1 MENAANDIKEHV
13 KDTNVWVRLVFMVIF
28 AALYWVAEI
37 VLAIVVV
44 FQFLCVL
51 FTGKKNEKVLTLGA
65 QLSAYAYQ
73 IFRYLTYNSEVQ
85 PFPMGDWPSGAELK
99 ESGTPAAA
107 KAEEAFAGA
116 KKTPRKQAP
125 AARSSASPAKKTA
138 AKGKGSAARQGE
150 GEEAEAEK
158 PEV

>member
-37 VLAIVVV
+37 VLAMVVV

-65 QLSAYAYQ
+65 QLSTYAYQ

-85 PFPMGDWPSGAELK
+85 PFPMADWPSGAELK
-99 ESGTPAAA
+99 ESGTSAAA
-107 KAEEAFAGA
+107 PA
-116 KKTPRKQAP
+116 QAP
-125 AARSSASPAKKTA
+125 AAEVKKAPRKRAPAKPAKGA
-138 AKGKGSAARQGE
+138 AKKVTEAKT
-150 GEEAEAEK
+150 EEDDK
-158 PEV
+158 PDQPEV